1 MRNLD
6 IVDSPPR
13 LSRVLLWKSVYCV
26 LKIVCF
32 VTHSR
37 PEDTLCCF
45 HVLHCFMQHVAVL
58 GKVLQGRS
66 ALTQQMLVNYV
77 DVYERTTDNAWFGQ
91 LVHKQISG
99 S

>member
-1 MRNLD
+1 
-6 IVDSPPR
+6 
-13 LSRVLLWKSVYCV
+13 
-26 LKIVCF
+26 
-32 VTHSR
+32 
-37 PEDTLCCF
+37 
-45 HVLHCFMQHVAVL
+45 MQHVAVL